1 MVLSSERWQR
11 LESLF
16 YEAIALSP
24 EEREAFLAERCAGDE
39 TMRKEAESL
48 LASLDQPLDWLE
60 KPIRNAA
67 SEVVTGGNAP
77 ARKAGALFGR
87 YEIIRPIGA
96 GGMGRVCLAR
106 DTQLRRQVA
115 LKFLAPLLTRDQR
128 SLERF
133 EHEALAASALN
144 HPNIVTVYE
153 FGQVDAE
160 YYIASEYVEGE
171 TLRQRLRQS
180 RLGLTE
186 ITDVSIQIASA
197 LAAAHAQGI
206 VHRDIKPD
214 NLILRSDGIVKL
226 VDFGL
231 AKLNLDAVEDEDSE
245 RLLHTLL
252 STSRTGQ
259 VVGTARYMSPEQARG
274 KELDGRS
281 DLFSLGVVM
290 YEMAAGRY
298 AFRGDTANEIIA
310 EILKEEPTP
319 LSEVVPNIDPSFE
332 AIVTRMLR
340 KDRDKRYPSA
350 AAMLADLQEFRK
362 EIEFQEKLK
371 VAGRPGSITPNAL
384 DSKFWVSSVP
394 SVSPSGLGRAASAIR
409 NKWREPSIT
418 AIAVVAALLA
428 TAVVATPFLRQRWQR
443 SQTVAAPRTLAVLPF
458 RNLRPESQTD
468 FLGFSLAD
476 AIITKLGLV
485 KELTVRPS
493 SSVEKFRNQAVAPQ
507 LAARELH
514 VDTLLTGTYIRD
526 GDDLRITAQL
536 IDVKPEKILWQ
547 DNIDLKYDRLLT
559 VQDTVAERVLNGLE
573 VQLSPEEQANLRPEQ
588 TVKPVA
594 YEYYLRGVDLYSL
607 NNFPAA
613 IEMLEKAA
621 GLDPNYAPIWAHLG
635 RAYTTNASLQFGGRE
650 QYAKA
655 QAAYEK
661 AMALDP
667 GMVDVRVYLANLLTD
682 TGRVEEAVPLVREVL
697 AKNPNYAEAHWELGY
712 AYRFGGMLED
722 SLAECARARQN
733 NPSVK
738 INSSAMNSYLYLGEY
753 EKFLESLPSNDS
765 AYVLFYQ
772 GFGEYHIG
780 DLEQAARAFDR
791 AYDLDSALLPANVGK
806 ALSYGIRGDPASGLK
821 LLRATEKRAAER
833 GVSDAELLY
842 KIAQGFAVL
851 GDKSSAI
858 SVLRQTI
865 EGGFFP
871 YPYFE
876 RDPLLS
882 SLQGQADFEA
892 LMKQARERHE
902 KFKARFFQAR

>member
-16 YEAIALSP
+16 YEAIALRP
-24 EEREAFLAERCAGDE
+24 KEREAFLVERCAGDE
-39 TMRKEAESL
+39 AMRREAESL
-48 LASLDQPLDWLE
+48 LASLDHPLDLLE

-67 SEVVTGGNAP
+67 SEVVTGRNAP

-106 DTQLRRQVA
+106 DRQLRRQVA

-144 HPNIVTVYE
+144 HPDIVTVYE

-160 YYIASEYVEGE
+160 YYLASEYVEGE
-171 TLRQRLRQS
+171 TLRQRLRRS

-186 ITDVSIQIASA
+186 VTDISIQIASA

-214 NLILRSDGIVKL
+214 NLILRSDSIVKL
-226 VDFGL
+226 LDFGI
-231 AKLNLDAVEDEDSE
+231 AKLNLSAVEGEDGE

-252 STSRTGQ
+252 STNRTGQ

-281 DLFSLGVVM
+281 DLFSLGAVM
-290 YEMAAGRY
+290 YEMATGRH

-319 LSEVVPNIDPSFE
+319 LSEAVPHIDPSFE

-340 KDRDKRYPSA
+340 KDRDQRYPSA

-371 VAGRPGSITPNAL
+371 VAGRSGSITLNAL
-384 DSKFWVSSVP
+384 DPKFWVSAVP
-394 SVSPSGLGRAASAIR
+394 SVSPAGFRRAVSAIR
-409 NKWREPSIT
+409 TQWRESSII
-418 AIAVVAALLA
+418 AIAVIAALLA
-428 TAVVATPFLRQRWQR
+428 TALVATPLLRQRWQR
-443 SQTVAAPRTLAVLPF
+443 SPTVAAPRTLAVLPF

-476 AIITKLGLV
+476 AIVTKLGVV

-507 LAARELH
+507 MAARELH
-514 VDTLLTGTYIRD
+514 VDTLLTGTFVRD

-547 DNIDLKYDRLLT
+547 DTIDLKYNRLLT

-573 VQLSPEEQANLRPEQ
+573 VELSPEEKAKLQPEQ
-588 TVKPVA
+588 TVKPGA

-613 IEMLEKAA
+613 IEMLQKAA

-635 RAYTTNASLQFGGRE
+635 RAYTTNATLQFGGRE

-682 TGRVEEAVPLVREVL
+682 TGRVEQAVPLMRDVL
-697 AKNPNYAEAHWELGY
+697 AK
-712 AYRFGGMLED
+712 D
-722 SLAECARARQN
+722 SN
-733 NPSVK
+733 
-738 INSSAMNSYLYLGEY
+738 
-753 EKFLESLPSNDS
+753 
-765 AYVLFYQ
+765 
-772 GFGEYHIG
+772 
-780 DLEQAARAFDR
+780 
-791 AYDLDSALLPANVGK
+791 
-806 ALSYGIRGDPASGLK
+806 
-821 LLRATEKRAAER
+821 
-833 GVSDAELLY
+833 
-842 KIAQGFAVL
+842 
-851 GDKSSAI
+851 
-858 SVLRQTI
+858 
-865 EGGFFP
+865 
-871 YPYFE
+871 
-876 RDPLLS
+876 
-882 SLQGQADFEA
+882 
-892 LMKQARERHE
+892 
-902 KFKARFFQAR
+902 

>member
-1 MVLSSERWQR
+1 
-11 LESLF
+11 
-16 YEAIALSP
+16 
-24 EEREAFLAERCAGDE
+24 
-39 TMRKEAESL
+39 
-48 LASLDQPLDWLE
+48 
-60 KPIRNAA
+60 
-67 SEVVTGGNAP
+67 
-77 ARKAGALFGR
+77 
-87 YEIIRPIGA
+87 
-96 GGMGRVCLAR
+96 
-106 DTQLRRQVA
+106 VA

-153 FGQVDAE
+153 FGKVDAE
-160 YYIASEYVEGE
+160 YYLVSEYVEGE
-171 TLRQRLRQS
+171 TRRQRLQRS

-186 ITDVSIQIASA
+186 VTDVSIQIASA

-226 VDFGL
+226 LDFGI
-231 AKLNLDAVEDEDSE
+231 AKLNLSAVEGEDGE

-259 VVGTARYMSPEQARG
+259 VVGTARYMSPEQACG

-281 DLFSLGVVM
+281 DLFSLGAVM
-290 YEMAAGRY
+290 YEMATGRH

-319 LSEVVPNIDPSFE
+319 LNEAVPHIDPSFE

-371 VAGRPGSITPNAL
+371 VAGRSGSITLNAL
-384 DSKFWVSSVP
+384 DPNWGFR
-394 SVSPSGLGRAASAIR
+394 RAVSAIR
-409 NKWREPSIT
+409 TKWRESSII

-468 FLGFSLAD
+468 FLSFSLAD

-493 SSVEKFRNQAVAPQ
+493 SLVDKFRNQAVAPET
-507 LAARELH
+507 AARELR
-514 VDTLLTGTYIRD
+514 VDTLLTGTYLRD

-547 DNIDLKYDRLLT
+547 DTIDLKYDRLLT

-573 VQLSPEEQANLRPEQ
+573 VQMSPEEKAKLRPEQ

-682 TGRVEEAVPLVREVL
+682 TGRVEQAVPLMREVL
-697 AKNPNYAEAHWELGY
+697 AKNSNYAEAHWELGY

-722 SLAECARARQN
+722 SLAESERARQN

-753 EKFLESLPSNDS
+753 EKFLQSLPSTDS

-780 DLEQAARAFDR
+780 DWEQAARAFDR
-791 AYDLDSALLPANVGK
+791 AYQLDSALLPANVGK
-806 ALSYGIRGDPASGLK
+806 ALSYGIRGDTASGLK
-821 LLRATEKRAAER
+821 LLRATEKRAAES
-833 GVSDAELLY
+833 GVSDAEILY

-858 SVLRQTI
+858 TVLRQTI

-876 RDPLLS
+876 RDPLLR
-882 SLQGQADFEA
+882 SLHGQADFEA
-892 LMKQARERHE
+892 LMQQARERHE
-902 KFKARFFQAR
+902 KFKARFF